1 MQIIVLGCG
10 RVGSNLA
17 ARLMQLDHD
26 VVVVEQDPV
35 LLNNIADLDCVKIR
49 GLVFDK
55 TVLEKAGIETA
66 DAVCC
71 VTNNENV
78 NIMAAEV
85 CQKIYHLDRVLVR
98 TFLTGNT
105 ESFESMGL
113 QTISGTEI
121 IVNHF
126 LHELRASSTSAAI
139 DLYRKQIRF
148 YESPVEAVMAG
159 RSCQYVTNM
168 IHKHV
173 FACLRQGELLL
184 SQSDLI
190 LEAGDIL
197 VIAEMEA

>member
-17 ARLMQLDHD
+17 TRLMQLNHE
-26 VVVVEQDPV
+26 VIVVEQDPL

-49 GLVFDK
+49 GLVIDK
-55 TVLEKAGIETA
+55 AVLEKAGIETA

-71 VTNNENV
+71 VTSNENI
-78 NIMAAEV
+78 NIMAAEI

-105 ESFESMGL
+105 DSFKSMGL

-126 LHELRASSTSAAI
+126 LHVLRASSTSASI
-139 DLYRKQIRF
+139 DLYHKQIRF
-148 YESPVEAVMAG
+148 FETAAEPVMIG
-159 RSCQYVTNM
+159 RSCQYVANM
-168 IHKHV
+168 IHQHV
-173 FACLRQGELLL
+173 FACLRQGKLIL
-184 SQSDLI
+184 SQNDLI
-190 LEAGDIL
+190 IEAGDIL